1 MKKILV
7 FVLGAMLTFG
17 AVSCNNSNKK
27 NQPAEVESVEVVD
40 SLDVQEDTLDVQEDT
55 LAIGAVTS
63 EEEVAL

>member
-17 AVSCNNSNKK
+17 AVSCNNSNK

-40 SLDVQEDTLDVQEDT
+40 SLDVQVDS
-55 LAIGAVTS
+55 LAIGAVAG

>member
-1 MKKILV
+1 MKTILV

-40 SLDVQEDTLDVQEDT
+40 SLDVQEDTLAVQEDT
-55 LAIGAVTS
+55 LVIGAVAG